1 MGELTFMKWNLNIPA
16 GQIWV
21 RGQISGLNE
30 CNLRIV
36 NKFEF
41 GLFVDLDEFILP
53 YGNTSDLIQ
62 MIEGMGDS
70 SNVGAF
76 LFKNAFHFIEWFND
90 TSSTEKFAHQL
101 FGNFDV
107 KKTNNIMT
115 KVRPYLQ
122 TQTKTRRMVELNDY
136 GIRSKFIVRP
146 EAADIISIHFVQTF
160 FKGFIRSS
168 HWKHRT

>member
-1 MGELTFMKWNLNIPA
+1 MKWNLDIPA
-16 GQIWV
+16 GQIFL
-21 RGQISGLNE
+21 RAQQSAFNE

-62 MIEGMGDS
+62 MIEAMGDS

-76 LFKNAFHFIEWFND
+76 IFKNAFHFIEWFND

-101 FGNFDV
+101 FGNYDV

-115 KVRPYLQ
+115 KVRPYLL
-122 TQTKTRRMVELNDY
+122 TQTKTRRLVELNDY
-136 GIRSKFIVRP
+136 RIRSKFIVRP
-146 EAADIISIHFVQTF
+146 EAADIINNHVVESF
-160 FKGFIRSS
+160 FKGFISSS
-168 HWKHRT
+168 HWKHKT

>member
-1 MGELTFMKWNLNIPA
+1 MNWNLDIPA
-16 GQIWV
+16 GQIFL
-21 RGQISGLNE
+21 RAQQSAFNE

-62 MIEGMGDS
+62 MIEAMGDS

-76 LFKNAFHFIEWFND
+76 IFKNAFHFIEWFND
-90 TSSTEKFAHQL
+90 TSTTEKFAHQL
-101 FGNFDV
+101 FGNYDV

-115 KVRPYLQ
+115 KVRPYLL
-122 TQTKTRRMVELNDY
+122 TQTKTRRLVELNDY
-136 GIRSKFIVRP
+136 RIRSKFIVRP
-146 EAADIISIHFVQTF
+146 EAADIINNHVVESF
-160 FKGFIRSS
+160 FKGFISSS
-168 HWKHRT
+168 HWKHKT

>member
-1 MGELTFMKWNLNIPA
+1 MKWNLDIPA
-16 GQIWV
+16 GQIFL
-21 RGQISGLNE
+21 RAQQSAFNE

-62 MIEGMGDS
+62 MIEAMGDS

-76 LFKNAFHFIEWFND
+76 IFKNAFHFIEWFND
-90 TSSTEKFAHQL
+90 TSSTEKLALQL
-101 FGNFDV
+101 FGNYDV
-107 KKTNNIMT
+107 KKNNIMT

-122 TQTKTRRMVELNDY
+122 TQTKTRRLVELNDY
-136 GIRSKFIVRP
+136 RIRSKFIVRP
-146 EAADIISIHFVQTF
+146 EAADIIQNHFVESF
-160 FKGFIRSS
+160 FKGFISSS
-168 HWKHRT
+168 HWKHKT